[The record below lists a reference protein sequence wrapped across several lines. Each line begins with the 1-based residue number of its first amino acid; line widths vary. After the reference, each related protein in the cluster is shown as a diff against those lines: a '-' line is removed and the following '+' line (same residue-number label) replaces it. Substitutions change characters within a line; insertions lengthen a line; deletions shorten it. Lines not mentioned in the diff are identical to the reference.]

1 MFTFQLSSI
10 HRGFFPLAFSIKP
23 RKNDSSF
30 FFSSANCSIRF
41 KCTRNHLLF
50 TCKCGETLF
59 FFFFWV
65 FRKNNIYSADLRERE
80 KPALIHNDALYVV
93 ILFFKI
99 LSFISCVDDS
109 SILVFLFFSY
119 VFATF
124 FFSSYCLFPL
134 PLFFFF
140 SLVLWGH
147 TVSFPGSFS

>member
-1 MFTFQLSSI
+1 MVK
-10 HRGFFPLAFSIKP
+10 R
-23 RKNDSSF
+23 
-30 FFSSANCSIRF
+30 C
-41 KCTRNHLLF
+41 
-50 TCKCGETLF
+50 F
-59 FFFFWV
+59 FFFLV

-124 FFSSYCLFPL
+124 FFFFLLFIPSSS
-134 PLFFFF
+134 FFFF
-140 SLVLWGH
+140 SLVL
-147 TVSFPGSFS
+147 